1 MLTPLRFLASLL
13 IFVCV
18 SSLMSAAECSARALR
33 PTSETSSTGFGVY
46 VAQTRQLIQSQR
58 LFHSAYPSQELDWNA
73 PSESRPIV
81 PGGKAI
87 LLIHGLGD
95 SPWSFVDI
103 ASDLVADGYVVRTL
117 LLAGHG
123 TKPADMIGVRLE
135 EWQQVVREHVAL
147 LHQEF
152 SDVYLGG
159 FSTGAN
165 LALEYAMNDPDVRG
179 LVLFSP
185 AFRSDQSLDWMT
197 PFLARFK
204 TWIFSPDSSRPQ
216 QSLVRYYNV
225 PTNGFAQFYRSSV
238 AVRRLIENKDFD
250 RPVVMVLAEHDSVVD
265 VRYVRELFD
274 RRFPHRASRLI
285 WYGRDLPLSSG
296 SSRILTRTDYIPEHR
311 ISRFSHMGI
320 LFSQENP
327 LYGTSGTERF
337 CWNGQSDE
345 ETVRCEAGAR
355 VWYSDWG
362 YREPRK
368 IHARLTF
375 NPYFDWQ
382 SKIIREVL
390 EASLP

>member
-1 MLTPLRFLASLL
+1 MIASLRFLASLL

-18 SSLMSAAECSARALR
+18 SNLMIAAECNAQTLR
-33 PTSETSSTGFGVY
+33 PKSETPQVSFGAY
-46 VAQTRQLIQSQR
+46 VKETRQLIQSHR

-95 SPWSFVDI
+95 SPWSFVDV
-103 ASDLVADGYVVRTL
+103 ARDLVAEGYVVRTL

-123 TKPADMIGVRLE
+123 TKPVDMIGVRLE

-185 AFRSDQSLDWMT
+185 AFRSDQSFDWMT
-197 PFLARFK
+197 PLLARFK
-204 TWIFSPDSSRPQ
+204 TWIFSPNSSRPQ
-216 QSLVRYYNV
+216 QSPVRYYNV

-238 AVRRLIENKDFD
+238 AVRRLIENRDFD
-250 RPVVMVLAEHDSVVD
+250 RPVVIVLAEHDSVVD
-265 VRYVRELFD
+265 VRYVRELFE
-274 RRFPHRASRLI
+274 RRFTHRASRLI
-285 WYGRDLPLSSG
+285 WYGRDLSLLSG
-296 SSRILTRTDYIPEHR
+296 SSRILARTDYIPRHR
-311 ISRFSHMGI
+311 ISHFSHMGI
-320 LFSQENP
+320 LFSPENP

-345 ETVRCEAGAR
+345 DHARCEAGSQ

-362 YREPRK
+362 YRAPGK

-382 SKIIREVL
+382 SQIIREVL
-390 EASLP
+390 ETDLP